1 MNETIKTMKNH
12 RSIRK
17 YKNEMI
23 SDDVLDILID
33 VAQHAPNSINGQQS
47 SIIVIKDK
55 ETKKKI
61 SEYAGGQ
68 PWIEECPVFFVFVM
82 DFYKTKLAC
91 DKNGRTQTITDS
103 VESIMVGC
111 VDIGLG
117 MQNVITAAESLGLGT
132 VCIGG
137 IRNNPSDMIKIL
149 NLPQYTYPV
158 VGLCLGYPADN
169 SLLKPR
175 MAKEVYCHME
185 KYNKEILSSAIDSF
199 DEIIAKY
206 LAEGNREQKVNWS
219 STTSNA
225 YQHVYFPKV
234 YQTLKEQ
241 GFKNDK

>member
-1 MNETIKTMKNH
+1 MNETIKVMKNH

-23 SDDVLDILID
+23 SDEVMDILID

-68 PWIEECPVFFVFVM
+68 PWIDECPVFLVFVM

-103 VESIMVGC
+103 VESIIVGC

-137 IRNNPSDMIKIL
+137 IRNNPSDIIKIL
-149 NLPQYTYPV
+149 NLPEYTYPV

-169 SLLKPR
+169 SALKPR
-175 MAKEVYCHME
+175 MAKEAYCHME
-185 KYNKEILSSAIDSF
+185 KYNKEILNSAIDSF

-206 LAEGNREQKVNWS
+206 LAEGSREQKVNWS

-234 YQTLKEQ
+234 YPTLKEQ

>member
-1 MNETIKTMKNH
+1 MNETIKVMKNH

-23 SDDVLDILID
+23 SDEIIENLID

-47 SIIVIKDK
+47 TIIVIKDK

-68 PWIEECPVFFVFVM
+68 PWIEECPVFLVFVM

-91 DKNGRTQTITDS
+91 DKNQRTQTITES

-137 IRNNPSDMIKIL
+137 IRNNPGEMIKIL
-149 NLPQYTYPV
+149 DLPEFTYPV
-158 VGLCLGYPADN
+158 VGLCLGYPEDYSA
-169 SLLKPR
+169 LKPR
-175 MAKEVYCHME
+175 MAKEAYCHME
-185 KYNKEILSSAIDSF
+185 KYNKEILSSAIDNY
-199 DEIIAKY
+199 DKVIASY
-206 LAEGNREQKVNWS
+206 LAEGGREQKVNWS
-219 STTSNA
+219 SSTSNS

-234 YQTLKEQ
+234 YPTLKEQ

>member
-1 MNETIKTMKNH
+1 MNETIKVMKNH

-23 SDDVLDILID
+23 PDEVINNLID

-47 SIIVIKDK
+47 TIIVIKDK

-68 PWIEECPVFFVFVM
+68 TWIEECPVFFVFVM

-91 DKNGRTQTITDS
+91 DKNERTQTITDS

-149 NLPQYTYPV
+149 DLPEYTYPV

-169 SLLKPR
+169 SAPKPR
-175 MAKEVYCHME
+175 MAKEAYCHME
-185 KYNKEILSSAIDSF
+185 KYNKETLSSVIDCY
-199 DEIIAKY
+199 DEIISKY
-206 LAEGNREQKVNWS
+206 LAEGGREHKVNWS
-219 STTSNA
+219 SSTSNA

-234 YQTLKEQ
+234 YPTLKDQ
-241 GFKNDK
+241 GFKNEK